1 MHRLIELLAT
11 RNTAAEKIH
20 VLAVVLR
27 SGEAPM
33 LSRPQLNRVMRCHRA
48 HVMYLR
54 QRERL
59 ADSDDDEGPEDED
72 AWLFEDLTVLAK
84 LYGRLRD
91 RQQIIELV
99 FEVRHVQGLRRHV
112 LKYELLQGTTADLL
126 KDIITIFYAPL
137 AQVYKAASIADS
149 IGDLQNFVTDLI
161 KTVEQVDE
169 GRPYPTAFLL

>member
-1 MHRLIELLAT
+1 M
-11 RNTAAEKIH
+11 AEKIH

-27 SGEAPM
+27 SNEAPM

-48 HVMYLR
+48 HVVYLR
-54 QRERL
+54 HRERL

-99 FEVRHVQGLRRHV
+99 FEVCRVQGLRRH
-112 LKYELLQGTTADLL
+112 TT
-126 KDIITIFYAPL
+126 KI
-137 AQVYKAASIADS
+137 
-149 IGDLQNFVTDLI
+149 
-161 KTVEQVDE
+161 
-169 GRPYPTAFLL
+169 